1 MAFFINSNYKILD
14 MKQIK
19 LLIVILTMVLTA
31 CNKNHSYNNNAI
43 ATAHP
48 LASEAGNEMYLKGG
62 NAADAAVAAAFTLS
76 VVEPSM
82 SGIGGRLQAIIRL
95 QDNEIRG
102 IDASTQVPEN
112 YNKEIKAN
120 NYETIG
126 IPGTVAGLLEI
137 HSKYGRLDLKT
148 VMEPAI
154 NYAMNGFKILEG
166 ESIRQELA
174 RIELIKNKQTAKYFL
189 KNDSISY
196 EKGEMFIQKDLA
208 KVLKKIS
215 TEGSK
220 GFYEGEIA
228 EKIEE
233 DILANN
239 GFITKED
246 LKNYE
251 VLNSKILSGNYKGY
265 KIAALYLPSYGAITI
280 EMLQIL
286 NHFDLKE
293 KTDYEWIRTISES
306 IKLAYKDR
314 SIQKDTILLKKIVS
328 KDYAL
333 EQANKI
339 KKDIIQTKQNSNEPK
354 EWNAPLGHTTH
365 LTTADKS
372 GLVISLTQTIGPLMG
387 SKVAAKDLGFL
398 YAVTMGGYLGDY
410 KPGDRANSHISPTM
424 LFNQNDELILALGA
438 AGGSRIV
445 TAVVQA
451 TNRYID
457 QGKSLTEAISQ
468 GRVYS
473 QNDTILIENHQGI
486 KWTKET
492 FQELEKNN
500 IPYKLQKE
508 MGYHGRINAIALDTI
523 NNRWISV
530 TDPDWE
536 GKAIYN

>member
-445 TAVVQA
+445 TAIVQA

-536 GKAIYN
+536 GKAIDN

>member
-82 SGIGGRLQAIIRL
+82 SSIGGRLQAIIRL

-536 GKAIYN
+536 GKAIDN

>member
-154 NYAMNGFKILEG
+154 NYAINGFKILRG

-328 KDYAL
+328 KGYAL

-536 GKAIYN
+536 GKAIDN

>member
-536 GKAIYN
+536 GKQLNN

>member
-1 MAFFINSNYKILD
+1 MKKIIISL
-14 MKQIK
+14 
-19 LLIVILTMVLTA
+19 VILGSITTTS
-31 CNKNHSYNNNAI
+31 CSKEQQYKNNSI

-95 QDNEIRG
+95 PDNEIRG

-137 HSKYGRLDLKT
+137 HSKYGRLDLQT

-154 NYAMNGFKILEG
+154 NYAINGFKILRG

-196 EKGEMFIQKDLA
+196 EEGEMFIQKDLA

-536 GKAIYN
+536 GKAIDN

>member
-372 GLVISLTQTIGPLMG
+372 GLVVSLTQTIGPLMG

-536 GKAIYN
+536 GKAIDN

>member
-280 EMLQIL
+280 EILQIL

-536 GKAIYN
+536 GKAIDN

>member
-31 CNKNHSYNNNAI
+31 CNKNHRYNNNAI

-280 EMLQIL
+280 EILQIL

-536 GKAIYN
+536 GKAIDN

>member
-328 KDYAL
+328 KGYAL

-445 TAVVQA
+445 TAIVQA

-536 GKAIYN
+536 GKAIDN

>member
-126 IPGTVAGLLEI
+126 IPGTVAGLIEI

-536 GKAIYN
+536 GKAIDN